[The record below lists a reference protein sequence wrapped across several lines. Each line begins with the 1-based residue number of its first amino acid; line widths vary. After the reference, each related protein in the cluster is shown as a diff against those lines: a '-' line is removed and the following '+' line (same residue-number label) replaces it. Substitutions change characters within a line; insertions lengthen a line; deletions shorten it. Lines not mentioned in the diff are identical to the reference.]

1 MIIYSSGLV
10 NGIYLLLA
18 IAVSIATIIYFERR

>member
-10 NGIYLLLA
+10 SGIYLFLA
-18 IAVSIATIIYFERR
+18 IAVSIATIMYFERR